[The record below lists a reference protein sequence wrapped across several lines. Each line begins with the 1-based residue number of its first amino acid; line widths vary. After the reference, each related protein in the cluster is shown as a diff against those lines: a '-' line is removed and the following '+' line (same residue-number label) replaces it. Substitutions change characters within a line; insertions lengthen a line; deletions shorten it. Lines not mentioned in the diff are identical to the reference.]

1 MMKSVKLRNHLN
13 RPVTPWWVIILLTF
27 ALVVGSTKANADNF
41 VSFHESNEAQTSLDC
56 LAEAMFYEARGEEKI
71 GMFLVGEVIRERV
84 EDEVYEFRSLN
95 SYCEVI
101 HQPSRDSQRPWLCAF
116 SYYCDGLPEVYNADN
131 IKEVESMKLAYEMA
145 QRIIYETV
153 GTRLNLSGNA
163 LYYTQH
169 KVSQG
174 WMDQT
179 VITLVFKGH
188 TFRKPLEEKE
198 KKTVW
203 PKSYSEAHYEDFV
216 EMNTM
221 SQGHYFEQVEA
232 DYIQRELYNTV
243 GITGYG
249 QMLERYKKENNRL

>member
-1 MMKSVKLRNHLN
+1 MMKSIKLRNYEN
-13 RPVTPWWVIILLTF
+13 RTPTPWWALLLLTF
-27 ALVVGSTKANADNF
+27 AIVVGSNKASADNF
-41 VSFHESNEAQTSLDC
+41 VSFHESNETQTSLDC
-56 LAEAMFYEARGEEKI
+56 LAEAMFYEARGEGKM
-71 GMFLVGEVIRERV
+71 GMFVVGEVIRARV
-84 EDEVYEFRSLN
+84 KDDVYEFKNLN
-95 SYCEVI
+95 TYCEVI
-101 HQPSRDSQRPWLCAF
+101 HQPSRDKQRPWLCAF
-116 SYYCDGLPEVYNADN
+116 SYYCDGLPEVYNAD
-131 IKEVESMKLAYEMA
+131 KPSEVLAMQNAYEMA
-145 QRIIYETV
+145 ERIYYEPILTQ
-153 GTRLNLSGNA
+153 LNFTGGA

-174 WMDQT
+174 WMERT

-203 PKSYSEAHYEDFV
+203 PRVYSEEHYETFV

-249 QMLERYKKENNRL
+249 QMLERYKKERNK